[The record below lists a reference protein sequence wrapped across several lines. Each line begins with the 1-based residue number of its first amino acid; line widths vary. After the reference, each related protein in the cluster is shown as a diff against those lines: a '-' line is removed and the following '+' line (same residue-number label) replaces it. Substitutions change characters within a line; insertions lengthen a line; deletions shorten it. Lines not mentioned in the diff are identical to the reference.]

1 MLLWFND
8 DKTREIDDEPSEVM
22 FGESSE
28 SNMSRNEVCPF
39 IGQCSAI
46 AST

>member
-8 DKTREIDDEPSEVM
+8 DKAREIDNDPSEVM

-28 SNMSRNEVCPF
+28 SNMSRDGVCSF
-39 IGQCSAI
+39 IGQRSAI

>member
-8 DKTREIDDEPSEVM
+8 DKVREIDNDPSEVM
-22 FGESSE
+22 FRKSSE
-28 SNMSRNEVCPF
+28 SNISHDRVCPF